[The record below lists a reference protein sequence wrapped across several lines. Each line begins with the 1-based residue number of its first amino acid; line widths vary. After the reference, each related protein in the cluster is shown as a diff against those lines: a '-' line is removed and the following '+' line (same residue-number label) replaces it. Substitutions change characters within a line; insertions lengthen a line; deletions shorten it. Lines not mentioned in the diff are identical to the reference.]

1 MRNTAKITTAVL
13 AAGALTLG
21 LSACGSDKDS
31 ASDTSGPLVVAATPV
46 PHAEILN
53 YVKDNLAK
61 KEGLDLEVKE
71 FTDYVTPNT
80 ATEDGSVGANYFQTE
95 PYLADFNKK
104 NGTHLKSVASVHL
117 EPLGLY
123 SKKADKV
130 GDLKNGATV
139 ALPNDTVTEARAL
152 QLLASEG
159 LLTLKD
165 GVGNSATTADIT
177 ENPKDLE
184 FKEAQAAQTPRA
196 LNDVDAAVINGNF
209 ALDADLKP
217 AKDALVLESAD
228 DNPNVNLLVV
238 KEGQEDDPRVKK
250 LAKLLTSPEVKKF
263 IEDNYAGSVL
273 PSFFPSVRLLPVPSD
288 RFRSPR
294 PEPPTY
300 RVRSVLTGGPGGVVE
315 CFHAACWAVR
325 AVPDGHP
332 DFGAAHDEHLP
343 QHLHQ
348 HGAVGAAPPRRGRR
362 PRAGRDDERR
372 AGRRLDPRP
381 PALHRG
387 RRRHLDR

>member
-13 AAGALTLG
+13 ATGALTLG

-46 PHAEILN
+46 PHAEILS
-53 YVKDNLAK
+53 YVKDNLAQ

-123 SKKADKV
+123 SHKADKA
-130 GDLKNGATV
+130 GDLKNGATI

-159 LLTLKD
+159 LITLK
-165 GVGNSATTADIT
+165 GGAGNSATTADIT
-177 ENPKDLE
+177 KNPKNLE
-184 FKEAQAAQTPRA
+184 FKELEAAQTPRS
-196 LNDVDAAVINGNF
+196 LNDVDAAVINGNY
-209 ALDADLKP
+209 ALEADLKP
-217 AKDALVLESAD
+217 AKDALVLESAK

-238 KEGQEDDPRVKK
+238 KEGQENDPRVKK
-250 LAKLLTSPEVKKF
+250 LAKLLTSPEVKKY
-263 IEDNYAGSVL
+263 IEDNFAGSVL
-273 PSFFPSVRLLPVPSD
+273 PSF
-288 RFRSPR
+288 
-294 PEPPTY
+294 
-300 RVRSVLTGGPGGVVE
+300 
-315 CFHAACWAVR
+315 
-325 AVPDGHP
+325 
-332 DFGAAHDEHLP
+332 
-343 QHLHQ
+343 
-348 HGAVGAAPPRRGRR
+348 
-362 PRAGRDDERR
+362 
-372 AGRRLDPRP
+372 
-381 PALHRG
+381 
-387 RRRHLDR
+387 